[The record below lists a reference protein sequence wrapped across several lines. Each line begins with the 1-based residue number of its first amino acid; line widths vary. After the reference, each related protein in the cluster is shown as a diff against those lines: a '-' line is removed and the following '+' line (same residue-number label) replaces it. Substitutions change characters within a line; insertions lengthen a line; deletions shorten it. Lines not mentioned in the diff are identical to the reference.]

1 MVFGWHACFVFLL
14 LDFPLGDALPLQQ
27 KISRFIEAS
36 LPGFKDVGCD
46 IDDSTTANRAMVGG
60 VLHWFT
66 REPCNARANKRHS
79 SGLTW
84 VSRWV

>member
-1 MVFGWHACFVFLL
+1 MFFVGIL
-14 LDFPLGDALPLQQ
+14 LDFPLGDARQTPTKNQPLQN
-27 KISRFIEAS
+27 KAS